1 MAGCIFS
8 FESLEGLLELKP
20 SCFVS
25 WLLDQH
31 REHLFKPEIGVN
43 PQQIL
48 CKTSNHIYE
57 HNSGDRQGLDEHRH
71 RDHSDQPSAE
81 PSGGDLQSDVAR
93 RARSTYRRSSL
104 SRAEYRRLFQR
115 GFSY

>member
-1 MAGCIFS
+1 MAGCSFS
-8 FESLEGLLELKP
+8 FESLEGLLELKL
-20 SCFVS
+20 SFCFC
-25 WLLDQH
+25 LDQH

-115 GFSY
+115 RFSY